1 MKNCRKIAP
10 IAIVCVMMVLY
21 SGCGLSKL
29 VNLVNCKFSMAN
41 VSDVTWAGI
50 NLSNIKNVSDLSVTM
65 LQKAA
70 TALKNKDFNVSANVN
85 VNVANE
91 SQKVAQ
97 ICAFD
102 YELFLEDQMLAQ
114 GSNNNNKIVINPHTT
129 TKVPVPISVNIVQI
143 IKNGQVG
150 DVVNF
155 AKNLMDY
162 GNGKESKVKVKVTP
176 YASIKDK
183 RVKLAPISLNKTFQ

>member
-1 MKNCRKIAP
+1 
-10 IAIVCVMMVLY
+10 
-21 SGCGLSKL
+21 
-29 VNLVNCKFSMAN
+29 MAN
-41 VSDVTWAGI
+41 VSDITWAGI
-50 NLSNIKNVSDLSVTM
+50 NLSEINSVSDFSVNM

-70 TALKNKDFNVSANVN
+70 TALKNKDFNVSANIN

-97 ICAFD
+97 LCAFD

-114 GSNNNNKIVINPHTT
+114 GSNPNKNIVINPHTT
-129 TKVPVPISVNIVQI
+129 TKVPVPIKVNIVQI

-150 DVVNF
+150 DVLNF
-155 AKNLMDY
+155 ARNLMDY

-176 YASIKDK
+176 YASIKNK
-183 RVKLAPISLNKTFQ
+183 SVKLAPISLNKTFQ